1 MSCISIDKYMRIQ
14 KVIPGLVQTKENY
27 WSKAFVTHIIIVHYC
42 KLYLTVQQSYME
54 IRYIHGTYTHS
65 TLLYTVQYCTAVQ
78 YWRSGIYMVHIL
90 IVHYCTLYNTAQQS
104 STGIFSTLYW
114 YTTVQCTAKYIIS
127 VYSLVHICL
136 YWSVQQ
142 YCTNLK

>member
-1 MSCISIDKYMRIQ
+1 MRIQ

-27 WSKAFVTHIIIVHYC
+27 WSKEFVTHMIIVHYC

-78 YWRSGIYMVHIL
+78 YRYIQYIIL
-90 IVHYCTLYNTAQQS
+90 VYYCTMYSKVYHICILLGTYM
-104 STGIFSTLYW
+104 FVLEC
-114 YTTVQCTAKYIIS
+114 TTVLHQFKII
-127 VYSLVHICL
+127 IPK
-136 YWSVQQ
+136 
-142 YCTNLK
+142 LKTILFISER